1 MLLDLKKCVLS
12 CKAVAHRAVESM
24 MPPPPAPAPV
34 VAQPAP
40 SVVAPPGGTV
50 TRQSAMNPQ
59 GSVENFNIYRFPS
72 HTLI

>member
-1 MLLDLKKCVLS
+1 
-12 CKAVAHRAVESM
+12 M

>member
-1 MLLDLKKCVLS
+1 
-12 CKAVAHRAVESM
+12 M
-24 MPPPPAPAPV
+24 MPPPPAPV

-59 GSVENFNIYRFPS
+59 GLKLN
-72 HTLI
+72 HTIDFSFIQIHLYV

>member
-1 MLLDLKKCVLS
+1 
-12 CKAVAHRAVESM
+12 M
-24 MPPPPAPAPV
+24 MPPPPAP

-59 GSVENFNIYRFPS
+59 GLFNR
-72 HTLI
+72 LISMIDFLLIHFTF

>member
-1 MLLDLKKCVLS
+1 MNEI
-12 CKAVAHRAVESM
+12 AVAPRPVERVESM
-24 MPPPPAPAPV
+24 MPPPPAP

-59 GSVENFNIYRFPS
+59 G
-72 HTLI
+72 L